1 MDEEK
6 KVSKGAEKII
16 RMISELEPQEFL
28 GVCKILGV
36 RLYDGVAPISE
47 ESVSE
52 ESMTA
57 RTTTDEE
64 NKEQVDVVARP
75 AELLFED
82 VFMKVVQLNRIQRRN
97 LTRLLKAATKK
108 K

>member
-36 RLYDGVAPISE
+36 RLYDGVA
-47 ESVSE
+47 SVSE

-64 NKEQVDVVARP
+64 NKE
-75 AELLFED
+75 
-82 VFMKVVQLNRIQRRN
+82 RIAHTY
-97 LTRLLKAATKK
+97 LY
-108 K
+108 